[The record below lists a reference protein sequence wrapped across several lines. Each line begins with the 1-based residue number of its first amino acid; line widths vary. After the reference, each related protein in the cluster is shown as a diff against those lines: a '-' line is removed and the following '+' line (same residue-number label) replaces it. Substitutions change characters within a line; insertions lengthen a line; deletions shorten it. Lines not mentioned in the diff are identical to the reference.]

1 MSAELLQELS
11 LPRKQPPS
19 GRDREIYEFVM
30 HIGASQETAAKR
42 WGISQARVSQI
53 VQRVEDWM
61 HTVLGQTVGELPPGV
76 MSDDPPLSP
85 AERLQLAEQIAY
97 ERMEF
102 VYGESLRAWRKSQE
116 DSCQKR
122 ERHVKG
128 VPVQERITRTE
139 CGKAVFLNQ
148 AMRAA
153 QASARLLGVDTSGR
167 EQRKRAAQ
175 EVAQRNAAVVVATPS
190 PNVSGDLKSE
200 PSTNDVAQTTYNPG
214 NLRDS
219 RVTPSEAEA
228 LASLQAELLGSLPEL
243 LESAA

>member
-1 MSAELLQELS
+1 MSAEMLQDLN

-61 HTVLGQTVGELPPGV
+61 HTVLGEAEGELPPNA

-116 DSCQKR
+116 DSCQRR
-122 ERHVKG
+122 ERADR
-128 VPVQERITRTE
+128 PR
-139 CGKAVFLNQ
+139 
-148 AMRAA
+148 
-153 QASARLLGVDTSGR
+153 SAR
-167 EQRKRAAQ
+167 
-175 EVAQRNAAVVVATPS
+175 VALRRVPGYSRWESHSAGSSPS
-190 PNVSGDLKSE
+190 SKFRLS
-200 PSTNDVAQTTYNPG
+200 
-214 NLRDS
+214 
-219 RVTPSEAEA
+219 
-228 LASLQAELLGSLPEL
+228 
-243 LESAA
+243 